1 MRISIY
7 VIACA
12 AAVTSFS
19 QTAPQPAFE
28 VVSVKPSNPNGGRME
43 INGFYTY
50 AGGRIVCH
58 GCTLEY
64 LLMEAFDVQSFQ
76 IAGGPVWLHSD
87 RFEIEARPPATS
99 KSVNANPMSPK
110 APPNAEQRQMVQTL
124 LADRFQL
131 KSHRDTKQGTVYL
144 LVRGSKPLR
153 LNEPKVKSDFE
164 FAGFANG
171 GMAGESVSMPTLA
184 SRLSRYLDAPV
195 LDKTA
200 IAGQFDF
207 KFDYAQSDYPDLI
220 SAILAAM
227 QGIGLKLESSKGL
240 VETIVIDSAAKPS
253 EN

>member
-1 MRISIY
+1 MRIA
-7 VIACA
+7 VCPVVLVA
-12 AAVTSFS
+12 AASLYS
-19 QTAPQPAFE
+19 QTPAFE
-28 VVSVKPSNPNGGRME
+28 VASVKPSNPNGGRME

-50 AGGRIVCH
+50 PGGRIVCR

-76 IAGGPVWLHSD
+76 IAGGPAWLQSD
-87 RFEIEARPPATS
+87 RFELEARPPATS

-110 APPNAEQRQMVQTL
+110 APPNAEQRQMVQAL

-131 KSHRDTKQGTVYL
+131 KSHRDTKHGTVYL
-144 LVRGSKPLR
+144 LFRGSKPLR
-153 LNEPKVKSDFE
+153 LEQPKVKSDFE
-164 FAGFANG
+164 FAGFVDG
-171 GMAGESVSMPTLA
+171 GIAGESVSMPTLA

-207 KFDYAQSDYPDLI
+207 KFVYAQSDYSDLT

-227 QGIGLKLESSKGL
+227 QDIDLKLESSKGP
-240 VETIVIDSAAKPS
+240 VQTIMIDSAAKPS
-253 EN
+253 AN